1 MRIGV
6 LHHAITYEYI
16 LGDTYACTYAAPF
29 PYSQTHKHER
39 LSLMHVCTYVYIC
52 LTQVRDTGL
61 PLKKSMDQD
70 EKIGKT
76 IQICLE
82 KD

>member
-1 MRIGV
+1 M
-6 LHHAITYEYI
+6 H
-16 LGDTYACTYAAPF
+16 CPYAAPF

-39 LSLMHVCTYVYIC
+39 LSLIHVCTYVYIC
-52 LTQVRDTGL
+52 LHRSGTQGYL
-61 PLKKSMDQD
+61 SKKSIDQD